1 MPCSVID
8 LCSVYLL
15 CLGRRLTPSCNCL
28 PRLTGPSGVSASVCG
43 SDGRRCACNVH
54 GSALNAGWRYFPE
67 WQGTRTS
74 HTKLANTATVDVVPP
89 AKGRRL
95 FFSYGFYVNSSG
107 GFAAEPTLELIVP
120 GAENVMVVSNPT
132 SQEKARTWGEHGGTY
147 ALHLPRDNRSYSLTA
162 YLGQGNTT
170 EGIQLAASHFEQW
183 LQPRPFNETWSQP
196 FE

>member
-1 MPCSVID
+1 M
-8 LCSVYLL
+8 
-15 CLGRRLTPSCNCL
+15 
-28 PRLTGPSGVSASVCG
+28 CG
-43 SDGRRCACNVH
+43 SDGRRCACHVR
-54 GSALNAGWRYFPE
+54 GSALNAGWHSFAK
-67 WQGTRTS
+67 WQDTRTS
-74 HTKLANTATVDVVPP
+74 RTELANAAAVHVVPP
-89 AKGRRL
+89 AEGRRL

-107 GFAAEPTLELIVP
+107 GFAETTLELIVP

-132 SQEKARTWGEHGGTY
+132 SQEKARAWGEHGGTY

-183 LQPRPFNETWSQP
+183 LQPKPFNETGLQP